1 MGLYSE
7 KGLASGKTFLF
18 SSFLKFNVQ
27 IFRNK
32 MHFSLHKIFLD
43 VFLDIKAMKKHFIH
57 IASAILVILS
67 GISMPVYG
75 NEILKDDNLVIRA
88 FEAENSEDLSSSW
101 KASEDFLKLID
112 SYSSFIFRT
121 KKSQTIEK
129 VNFVLEVNSFGRIVG
144 FELLNEADKG
154 LKERLDFVI
163 RQLPDFQPVLGASNF
178 KPEKLEVIIQK

>member
-1 MGLYSE
+1 
-7 KGLASGKTFLF
+7 
-18 SSFLKFNVQ
+18 
-27 IFRNK
+27 
-32 MHFSLHKIFLD
+32 
-43 VFLDIKAMKKHFIH
+43 
-57 IASAILVILS
+57 
-67 GISMPVYG
+67 MPVYG